1 MSVIEYDTFTSG
13 QLDSTKWQ
21 PLQLPMGDGQM
32 WNYGDSQ
39 AKVRAQGGTVEIT
52 VNPFRLKHDQIH
64 MFDDPKHLVVSPQP
78 IEVAEQ
84 GTTRISCE
92 MACES
97 YNGNSDDLLD
107 GMTGLVVADFSQGM
121 VFDWILSGTRA
132 GIIYERLPIPGVTPE
147 GGSFTHVVQSPF
159 VALNRPREFHRY
171 EVTLNRSQ
179 HSCEW
184 LVDDRRFFITYDVP
198 VDVKNITLGLL
209 ICTLKAPEPG
219 AGSISNHGQGATGF
233 WRQLTIS
240 TEPTTKG

>member
-1 MSVIEYDTFTSG
+1 MSTTEYDAFTSN
-13 QLDSTKWQ
+13 QPNPDKWQ
-21 PLQLPMGDGQM
+21 ILQLPMGDGNM
-32 WNYGDSQ
+32 WSYGDAE
-39 AKVRAQGGTVEIT
+39 AKVKAENGTMEIT

-64 MFDDPKHLVVSPQP
+64 MFDDPKHLIVSPQP

-84 GTTRISCE
+84 GTTRISCA

-121 VFDWILSGTRA
+121 VFDWILSATRS

-171 EVTLNRSQ
+171 EIALNRSQ

-184 LVDDRRFFITYDVP
+184 LVDGRRFFITYDVP
-198 VDVKNITLGLL
+198 VDVKSVTLGLL

-219 AGSISNHGQGATGF
+219 VGSISNHGQGATGF
-233 WRQLTIS
+233 WRHLTIS
-240 TEPTTKG
+240 TESTA

>member
-1 MSVIEYDTFTSG
+1 MSTTEYDAFTSN
-13 QLDSTKWQ
+13 QPNPDKWQ
-21 PLQLPMGDGQM
+21 ILQLPMGDGNM
-32 WNYGDSQ
+32 WSYGDAE
-39 AKVRAQGGTVEIT
+39 AKVKAENGTMEIT

-64 MFDDPKHLVVSPQP
+64 MFDDPKHLIVSPQP
-78 IEVAEQ
+78 IEVAER
-84 GTTRISCE
+84 GITRISCE

-107 GMTGLVVADFSQGM
+107 GMAGLVVADFSQGM
-121 VFDWILSGTRA
+121 VFDWILSATRS

-171 EVTLNRSQ
+171 EIALNRSQ

-184 LVDDRRFFITYDVP
+184 LVDGRRFFITYDVP
-198 VDVKNITLGLL
+198 VDVKSVTLGLL

-219 AGSISNHGQGATGF
+219 VGSISNHGQGATGF
-233 WRQLTIS
+233 WRHLTIS
-240 TEPTTKG
+240 TESTA